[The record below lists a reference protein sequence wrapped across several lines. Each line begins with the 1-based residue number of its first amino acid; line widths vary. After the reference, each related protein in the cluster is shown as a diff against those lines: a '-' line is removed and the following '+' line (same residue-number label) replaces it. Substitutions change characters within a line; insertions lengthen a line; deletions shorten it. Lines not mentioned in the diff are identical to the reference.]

1 MTTVVIHDNK
11 VYCDSQA
18 TAGSMISD
26 YDVDKAVNLGQ
37 CIVVGAGR
45 WSHVVKFQNWVAD
58 NVMAEIAQQEHPY
71 AQVQMP
77 EEMVEDD
84 FQGAILYP
92 DGVVVMF
99 EGARDSYECNQP
111 VFLGSGTSFA
121 AGAIAAGADG
131 VQAVMAAIQLD
142 PYSGGDVKVEG
153 FEEAP
158 QPLTKESL
166 SELSKEDILAKLFPE
181 GNDYCENKVVSEETL
196 QEGSLQEALSTLEE
210 EDASQSVTIL
220 DVNADTYGE
229 LFYRWG
235 DGELVDLEL
244 IIGDGDIIPI
254 SVYALDDYPLAT
266 IRGLMNDLGVEFTLN
281 QGKKNLSKKLVAYLE
296 GCVE

>member
-18 TAGSMISD
+18 TAGNMISD

-71 AQVQMP
+71 AQIQMP
-77 EEMVEDD
+77 EEMVEED

-131 VQAVMAAIQLD
+131 VEAVMSAIQLD
-142 PYSGGDVKVEG
+142 PYSGGDVKVEA
-153 FEEAP
+153 FEEAKE
-158 QPLTKESL
+158 PLTKETL
-166 SELSKEDILAKLFPE
+166 SEMSKEDILATLFPE
-181 GNDYCENKVVSEETL
+181 DNEASTLEEN
-196 QEGSLQEALSTLEE
+196 LQEALVTLEE
-210 EDASQSVTIL
+210 ADSCQSITVI
-220 DVNADTYGE
+220 DKEGDDYGV
-229 LFYRWG
+229 LFYRWE
-235 DGELVDLEL
+235 DEELVDLEL
-244 IIGDGDIIPI
+244 IIGDEDIIPI
-254 SVYALDDYPLAT
+254 SVYALEDYPLDT
-266 IRGLMNDLGVEFTLN
+266 IRGLMDDLGAEYKRN